1 MIYKEFTVRDLFTK
15 KTMKGYPK
23 SKENLTPNENGFYV
37 YGQNIKHQ
45 YDFKIL
51 MDDVYLHEVNPNH
64 PILAYTSSVGEIG
77 LIEESFYRSGDN
89 GAFQALIPK
98 NKAISRYELQY
109 ILTVLKGQF
118 ETYGYAT
125 SMAHIIDLSFSLP
138 ATSKGEPDYE
148 YMKNYMINL
157 EKDHYLFISDF
168 LNKTGLSN
176 CELTDKEKELLS
188 MKKDYKEFYID
199 NRNLGGLFKVKN
211 THSILKEWIKKT
223 GHYPYVTASEG
234 NNSIAGY
241 VDFDTEQIEEGNC
254 ISIGGKTMV
263 VTYQSKD
270 YVSNDSHNLALY
282 IDDIRGRTEKAQLF
296 IVSAIKSAL
305 SHKYTWGDSIS
316 KSKIKSD
323 KIMLPVTDA
332 GNIDFEDMEEYNT
345 AIEKSVMGNVLNVNN
360 NETST
365 Q

>member
-45 YDFKIL
+45 YDF
-51 MDDVYLHEVNPNH
+51 
-64 PILAYTSSVGEIG
+64 
-77 LIEESFYRSGDN
+77 
-89 GAFQALIPK
+89 
-98 NKAISRYELQY
+98 
-109 ILTVLKGQF
+109 
-118 ETYGYAT
+118 
-125 SMAHIIDLSFSLP
+125 
-138 ATSKGEPDYE
+138 
-148 YMKNYMINL
+148 
-157 EKDHYLFISDF
+157 
-168 LNKTGLSN
+168 
-176 CELTDKEKELLS
+176 
-188 MKKDYKEFYID
+188 
-199 NRNLGGLFKVKN
+199 
-211 THSILKEWIKKT
+211 
-223 GHYPYVTASEG
+223 SEG

-323 KIMLPVTDA
+323 KIMLPVTDS
-332 GNIDFEDMEEYNT
+332 GNIDFEYMEEYIT
-345 AIEKSVMGNVLNVNN
+345 AIEKTVMGNVLNVIN

>member
-1 MIYKEFTVRDLFTK
+1 MIYKEFTVGQLFIK

-23 SKENLTPNENGFYV
+23 AKENLTPEKDGFYV

-51 MDDVYLHEVNPNH
+51 MDDIYLHEVNPEH

-98 NKAISRYELQY
+98 DKSISRYELQY
-109 ILTVLKGQF
+109 ILSVLKKQF
-118 ETYGYAT
+118 DTYGYAT
-125 SMAHIIDLSFSLP
+125 SMAHIIDLTFTLP
-138 ATSKGEPDYE
+138 ATNKGEPDYE
-148 YMKNYMINL
+148 YMKNYMIGL
-157 EKDHYLFISDF
+157 EHNRINYLRNYLKDSELI
-168 LNKTGLSN
+168 N
-176 CELTDKEKELLS
+176 CELTENEKELLS
-188 MKKDYKEFYID
+188 KKKDYKEFYID
-199 NRNLGGLFKVKN
+199 NRNPGGLFTVKN
-211 THSILKEWIKKT
+211 THSILKEWVKNT
-223 GHYPYVTASEG
+223 GDYPYVTAGEG

-282 IDDIRGRTEKAQLF
+282 IDDLRGRTEKAQLF
-296 IVSAIKSAL
+296 MVSAMKTAL

-316 KSKIKSD
+316 KSKIKTD
-323 KIMLPVTDA
+323 KIMLPVTSS
-332 GNIDFEDMEEYNT
+332 GNIDFDYMEKYIT
-345 AIEKSVMGNVLNVNN
+345 AIEKTVMVSVLNEINKNVPA
-360 NETST
+360 S
-365 Q
+365 